1 MILDKIIDLEL
12 ALLKRNRIPRK
23 ILINITSYN
32 LLVKELE
39 STTYLEYVHNMEIVI
54 TNSTQLVIV

>member
-12 ALLKRNRIPRK
+12 ALLKRNRIPRR

-32 LLVKELE
+32 LLVKELD
-39 STTYLEYVHNMEIVI
+39 STAYLEFIHNMEIVI

>member
-32 LLVKELE
+32 LLVKELD